1 MENIL
6 LHERLLEA
14 MVRAHMQLRKMR
26 EEGDPLY
33 MERVSGIAG
42 HVRFYADR
50 NMADI
55 RLDRSSEIASFQKQT
70 QKDLIYILADESLW
84 SEHKKT
90 LTNKVMDLEDQ
101 LWISK
106 RTDKEIVYPEQAYS
120 YEMNSLYVFDE
131 RPSIIL
137 SDRQDAEKSIITRAI
152 YMLDGVN
159 PYENCY
165 QLGDENFLKST
176 IKKINFELD
185 KLIASFEGWHRKITF
200 TRNKN
205 KSYLLS
211 SGHSEED
218 ISLESAFLIAAVKET
233 IDTFRLAKNIIN
245 NMSPIWLFKAGYVDL
260 NNGHI
265 GGIEKTKLISIW
277 GKSVKAFD
285 NEVSNINT
293 AIKRERELGV
303 KETQQIIRVEKEALD
318 LNVWVTEKKSSFGK
332 LIEINSAINFLES
345 KQIKCNLEM
354 NNFDKRAEEITYEPF
369 KMRLSPSGISM
380 SDIKRNEDI
389 FMYDW
394 FTKKIQIVGLGG
406 ASRVMMQV
414 FEPKMSRF
422 NRFIYADTDFKGLDD
437 LMNFLNLKILKLG
450 HNYTKGQGAKGMPEV
465 GKAVVKKNTLLFKNS
480 LPRSSKCIFILAG
493 LGRGTGSGGASEVA
507 KIGRE
512 SGIFTIAILT
522 EPQDI
527 SPESGETAIA
537 NRSIREIREEAGGLI
552 LIPNEELEHYRSA
565 PYEPLGNSYQ
575 TKTGIALETLSRLIS
590 GRYADAAPGIP
601 IAFSDIESFFS
612 GNTIVRLGSASGF
625 LLDAQSVASQ
635 ARDHLGVSLKLAK
648 KILVCISGFR
658 LEYSVGSDA
667 EDIMV
672 SFREYVDA
680 VEDIVKMGSAGGVK
694 IITGFDNCARSDAP
708 VNESCPLSAEDQ
720 IKIKES
726 NEVRITI
733 FAAFDGIVETA
744 ALFNDITEQP
754 SDLEIE
760 KQKELVRV

>member
-6 LHERLLEA
+6 LHERLLAA
-14 MVRAHMQLRKMR
+14 MVRAHMQLRKMC

-33 MERVSGIAG
+33 MERVFGIAG
-42 HVRFYADR
+42 RVRFYADR

-55 RLDRSSEIASFQKQT
+55 RLDRSSEIAAFQKQT

-90 LTNKVMDLEDQ
+90 LPNKDMDLEDQ

-106 RTDKEIVYPEQAYS
+106 RADTEIEYPEQAYS
-120 YEMNSLYVFDE
+120 YEKNSLYVFDE

-137 SDRQDAEKSIITRAI
+137 SDGQDAEKSIITRAI

-165 QLGDENFLKST
+165 QLEDENFLKST
-176 IKKINFELD
+176 IEKINFELD

-200 TRNKN
+200 TYNKN
-205 KSYLLS
+205 KSYLLF

-218 ISLESAFLIAAVKET
+218 ISLKSTFLIAAVKET

-245 NMSPIWLFKAGYVDL
+245 NMSPIWLFKAGYLDL
-260 NNGHI
+260 DNGHV

-303 KETQQIIRVEKEALD
+303 KETKQIIRVEKEALD
-318 LNVWVTEKKSSFGK
+318 LNVWVTERNSSFGK

-354 NNFDKRAEEITYEPF
+354 NNFEKRAEEITYEPF
-369 KMRLSPSGISM
+369 KQRLNLSPSM
-380 SDIKRNEDI
+380 TDIKKIQDI

-394 FTKKIQIVGLGG
+394 FTKKIQIVGLGEAG
-406 ASRVMMQV
+406 RVMMQV
-414 FEPKMSRF
+414 LEPKMSHF

-437 LMNFLNLKILKLG
+437 LMKFVNLKILKLG
-450 HNYTKGQGAKGMPEV
+450 HSYTKGQGAKGNPEV
-465 GKAVVKKNTLLFKNS
+465 GKAVVKKNSLLFKNS

-512 SGIFTIAILT
+512 SGIFTIAILA

-537 NRSIREIREEAGGLI
+537 NRSIREIREEAGGVI
-552 LIPNEELEHYRSA
+552 LIPNEELVHYRSA
-565 PYEPLGNSYQ
+565 PYEPLGNSDQ

-590 GRYADAAPGIP
+590 GRYADVTPGIP

-625 LLDAQSVASQ
+625 LLDAQSVAYH

-648 KILVCISGFR
+648 KILVCISGFY
-658 LEYSVGSDA
+658 LEYFVGYDT

-672 SFREYVDA
+672 SFRKYVDT
-680 VEDIVKMGSAGGVK
+680 VEDIIKMGSAGGVK

-708 VNESCPLSAEDQ
+708 FNELFSLSVEDEK
-720 IKIKES
+720 KIQES

-733 FAAFDGIVETA
+733 FAAFDEIAETA
-744 ALFNDITEQP
+744 TLFNDITKTTP
-754 SDLEIE
+754 
-760 KQKELVRV
+760 